1 MLMMELR
8 NQIDV
13 LKLWDS
19 KVTPNSKEN
28 DMLRMAV
35 VFLIIALIA
44 GVFGFGGIAS
54 ASAGMAKIVFGI
66 FIILFLISALM
77 GALKGRAPL

>member
-1 MLMMELR
+1 MSSSL
-8 NQIDV
+8 N
-13 LKLWDS
+13 
-19 KVTPNSKEN
+19 PNLEET
-28 DMLRMAV
+28 DMLKMAI
-35 VFLIIALIA
+35 VFLVIALIA

-66 FIILFLISALM
+66 FLVLFLISALM